1 MQEATGT
8 AAPGQVVRMRLRVLL
23 TGLTFFAS
31 ALILAWGPVAVQA
44 HSVNPWKPCTI
55 KGTGG
60 SDALVGTNRADVL
73 CGFGGNDTLVGL
85 GGNDIL
91 RGGPGADIL
100 DGGAG
105 SDVLMGQ
112 GGRDNLRA
120 YDGTHDHLNGGP
132 GSDHARRDRTLDRV
146 TSVENMS

>member
-1 MQEATGT
+1 
-8 AAPGQVVRMRLRVLL
+8 MRLRVLL

-31 ALILAWGPVAVQA
+31 ALLLAWGPVAVQA

-55 KGTGG
+55 TGTSG
-60 SDALVGTNRADVL
+60 SDALVGTNGPNVI
-73 CGFGGNDTLVGL
+73 CGLGGNDTIVGL

-100 DGGAG
+100 DGGVG

-112 GGRDNLRA
+112 GGRDDLRA
-120 YDGTHDHLNGGP
+120 YDGTHDHLNGGA
-132 GSDHARRDRTLDRV
+132 GYDRGRRDRTLDRA
-146 TSVENMS
+146 TSVEDMPG

>member
-1 MQEATGT
+1 VTGS
-8 AAPGQVVRMRLRVLL
+8 AAPGQVIGMRLRVLL

-44 HSVNPWKPCTI
+44 HPVNPWKPCTI
-55 KGTGG
+55 KGTNGP
-60 SDALVGTNRADVL
+60 DALVGTSRADVI
-73 CGFGGNDTLVGL
+73 CGLGGNDTLVGL

-91 RGGPGADIL
+91 RGGAGDDIL

-112 GGRDNLRA
+112 AGRDNLRA
-120 YDGTHDHLNGGP
+120 YDGTHDHLNGGA
-132 GSDHARRDRTLDRV
+132 GRDHARRDRTLDRV
-146 TSVENMS
+146 VSVESMS